1 MLLSLP
7 MEMTWGHMEEIS
19 FLCSSFSWVTG
30 LFSQCTDSLAF
41 ALKTSVTTSF
51 KILQIWA
58 AIFEVGP
65 LTLRSILGKSLGYQ
79 PITSVASTHHPK
91 MHLFSSYS
99 PLRTQLNTSLMPF
112 PGWTMFST
120 FSLAACIQN
129 QAYDW
134 LNYLLSLIPYTFFSS
149 CYFIILF
156 LLNRERL

>member
-41 ALKTSVTTSF
+41 ALKTCVTTSF

-58 AIFEVGP
+58 AIFEVGA

-99 PLRTQLNTSLMPF
+99 PSGP
-112 PGWTMFST
+112 S
-120 FSLAACIQN
+120 
-129 QAYDW
+129 
-134 LNYLLSLIPYTFFSS
+134 
-149 CYFIILF
+149 
-156 LLNRERL
+156 